1 MIMNIPKNEQE
12 TSLAFY
18 RDDKEIIVYSSDK
31 TVITKLLKITDKVEV
46 LTTNEAGTIT
56 SGKFTLDVSQILFR
70 ATPKKVLLSE
80 EEKQRKADIMRANR
94 LKSN

>member
-18 RDDKEIIVYSSDK
+18 RDDEEIIVYSSDK
-31 TVITKLLKITDKVEV
+31 TVITKLLKITDKVEI
-46 LTTNEAGTIT
+46 LTTNEEGTIT
-56 SGKFTLDVSQILFR
+56 SGKFTLDASQILFR

>member
-1 MIMNIPKNEQE
+1 MVMNIPKNEQE

-18 RDDKEIIVYSSDK
+18 RDDEEIIVYSSDK
-31 TVITKLLKITDKVEV
+31 TVITKLLKITDKVEI

-56 SGKFTLDVSQILFR
+56 SGKFTLDASQILFR
-70 ATPKKVLLSE
+70 ATPKKVILSE

-94 LKSN
+94 LKSS

>member
-18 RDDKEIIVYSSDK
+18 RDDEEIIVYSSDK

-46 LTTNEAGTIT
+46 LTTNEAGAIT
-56 SGKFTLDVSQILFR
+56 SGKFTLDASQILFR
-70 ATPKKVLLSE
+70 ATPKKVILSE